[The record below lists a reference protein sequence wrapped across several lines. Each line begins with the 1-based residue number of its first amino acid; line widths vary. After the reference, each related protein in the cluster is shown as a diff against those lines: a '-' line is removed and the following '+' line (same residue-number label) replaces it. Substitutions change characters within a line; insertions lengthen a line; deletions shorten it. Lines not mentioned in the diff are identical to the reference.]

1 MLFIDFEKAFDTLEW
16 NFIEKTLRYYNFGD
30 SLITWVKLFYNDIS
44 SCIQNNGWSS
54 AFFNLTRGVR
64 QGCPLSS
71 YLFILCVEI
80 LGNAI
85 RNHNQIKGICV
96 LGTECKLSQYAD
108 DTTFILDGSDNSV
121 HQSFSLLDSFA
132 TISGLRI
139 NYEKIEALWIGSSRL
154 QRRVIPGFQHIM
166 WPANKV
172 KALESGSLQLKA
184 NL

>member
-1 MLFIDFEKAFDTLEW
+1 M
-16 NFIEKTLRYYNFGD
+16 
-30 SLITWVKLFYNDIS
+30 ITWVKLFYNDIS
-44 SCIQNNGWSS
+44 SCIQNNGWAS

-64 QGCPLSS
+64 QGCPLSP

-85 RNHNQIKGICV
+85 RNHDQIKGICV

-108 DTTFILDGSDNSV
+108 DTTLILDGSDNSV
-121 HQSFSLLDSFA
+121 RQSFSLLDSLA

-154 QRRVIPGFQHIM
+154 QTRVIPHFQHIM

-172 KALESGSLQLKA
+172 KALGVWFSTIKGVSLKLNYEKKKREKI
-184 NL
+184 